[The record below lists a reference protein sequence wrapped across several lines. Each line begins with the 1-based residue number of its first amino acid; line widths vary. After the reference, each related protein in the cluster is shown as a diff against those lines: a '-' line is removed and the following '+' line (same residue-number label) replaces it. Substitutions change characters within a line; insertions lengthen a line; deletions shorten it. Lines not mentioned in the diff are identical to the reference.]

1 MTDFRSC
8 VTASNVVTPD
18 GLPLGDYEAVYPAPV
33 CQEKYPAPGYARSD
47 ALPGEPTLGVDVLRF
62 DSGWQ

>member
-1 MTDFRSC
+1 MDARE
-8 VTASNVVTPD
+8 ALLADYDVVY
-18 GLPLGDYEAVYPAPV
+18 PLGDYEAVYPAPV